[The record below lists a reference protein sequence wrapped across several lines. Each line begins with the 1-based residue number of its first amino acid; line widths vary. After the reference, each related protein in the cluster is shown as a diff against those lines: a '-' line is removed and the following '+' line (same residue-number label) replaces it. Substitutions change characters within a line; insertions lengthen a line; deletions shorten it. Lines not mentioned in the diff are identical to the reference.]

1 MATQKQKDE
10 AKKKAAAAKRRAAVA
25 AKSSKGRMG
34 KKGSKLDVAGRKNA
48 KKRPNRAL
56 GKGATGKTR

>member
-10 AKKKAAAAKRRAAVA
+10 AKKKAAAAKRRAAA
-25 AKSSKGRMG
+25 AKGRMG
-34 KKGSKLDVAGRKNA
+34 KKGSKLDVAGRKNL

-56 GKGATGKTR
+56 GKGQTGQTR

>member
-10 AKKKAAAAKRRAAVA
+10 AKKKAAAARRRAAA
-25 AKSSKGRMG
+25 AKSAKGRMG
-34 KKGSKLDVAGRKNA
+34 KKGSKLDVAGRKSA
-48 KKRPNRAL
+48 KNRPNRAL